1 MCRFHTWAAG
11 LRVRAMGIRI
21 AKWYL
26 DVCAPDGSGAIVY
39 ATRVQWRRLRVQYSA
54 TLEFDAAG
62 KVEERMTLRRFQVP
76 CTSGEETHFQN
87 AKLGVAGTWTPM
99 RAPSVLERQPVT
111 MLSTPAGEV
120 RWGLMSGRAHAR
132 WESRG
137 RALEGLGYMERLDVT
152 LPPWELPID
161 ELRWGRFVAED
172 ADATWLE
179 WKGSHPMKIS
189 WNNGAAVDN
198 VNLDLRDDS
207 TLRDGPL
214 VTTVF
219 SKVPVLRRSL
229 PARMLQLHET
239 KWRSRGTLTGP
250 DGARSDGW
258 AIHEV
263 VRWP

>member
-1 MCRFHTWAAG
+1 
-11 LRVRAMGIRI
+11 MGMHI

-39 ATRVQWRRLRVQYSA
+39 ATRIQWRRLRLQYSA

-62 KVEERMTLRRFQVP
+62 QVEERMTLRRFQAP
-76 CTSGEETHFQN
+76 WTNGDETHFRN
-87 AKLGVAGTWTPM
+87 AKLRVAGTWTPM
-99 RAPSVLERQPVT
+99 RAPSDSERQPVT

-120 RWGLMSGRAHAR
+120 RWGLHCNRARVR

-152 LPPWELPID
+152 LPPWELPIR

-172 ADATWLE
+172 ADATWIE
-179 WKGSHPMKIS
+179 WKGSHPLKLCWS
-189 WNNGAAVDN
+189 GGSAVEDLD
-198 VNLDLRDDS
+198 LDLREDKV
-207 TLRDGPL
+207 LRDGPL

-219 SKVPVLRRSL
+219 SKVPGLRRSL
-229 PARMLQLHET
+229 PAQMLQLHET
-239 KWRSRGTLTGP
+239 KWRSRGTLAGL
-250 DGARSDGW
+250 DGERSDGW